1 MLADIIMPRM
11 GDASSEAWVEE
22 WKKSIGDTVEM
33 GEVICV
39 VSIDKAAFDYESPYD
54 GRLAEILVE
63 TNVIVA
69 PGTPIGRIEV
79 AEEPAA

>member
-1 MLADIIMPRM
+1 MLADIIMPKM

-22 WKKSIGDTVEM
+22 WNKSVGDTVEM
-33 GEVICV
+33 GEVICI

-54 GRLAEILVE
+54 GTLAEILVKPE
-63 TNVIVA
+63 AVVS

-79 AEEPAA
+79 SEDTE